1 MTINIAPQACGEIDN
16 NSAEGAVMATV
27 QAAAVMSPEDG
38 LRAGAYQL
46 LARLLRMAPERRML
60 NLLSAHHVPEQP
72 GEDGVAIALR
82 LLGLAASTTTPEGA
96 DDEFHQLFIGVGRGE
111 LVPFG
116 SWYQTG
122 FLMEKP
128 LSLLR
133 DDLARLGFERRDAV
147 YESEDH
153 VAALCEV
160 MAMLIESGT
169 DYEAQQ
175 QFYNDHLGPWVG
187 RFFDDLQKANNA
199 CFYRAVGRFGA
210 AFCTLENW
218 VLNLSV

>member
-1 MTINIAPQACGEIDN
+1 MTTSIAPLSHGEIDN
-16 NSAEGAVMATV
+16 NNAEVILT
-27 QAAAVMSPEDG
+27 AAQTTPEMSPEDG

-46 LARLLRMAPERRML
+46 LARLLRMAPERRL
-60 NLLSAHHVPEQP
+60 LKRLSAHHVPEQP
-72 GEDGVAIALR
+72 GEDEVAVALR
-82 LLGLAASTTTPEGA
+82 LLGLAASSTTPDGA
-96 DDEFHQLFIGVGRGE
+96 DDEYHQLFIGVGRGE

-133 DDLARLGFERRDAV
+133 DDLARLGFERREQV

-153 VAALCEV
+153 VAALFEV
-160 MAMLIESGT
+160 MAMLIENGA
-169 DYEAQQ
+169 DYDAQQ
-175 QFYNDHLGPWVG
+175 HFYNDHLGPWVG
-187 RFFDDLQKANNA
+187 RFFEDLQKADSA

>member
-1 MTINIAPQACGEIDN
+1 MTSHIASMSSGQIADDSN
-16 NSAEGAVMATV
+16 VAVME
-27 QAAAVMSPEDG
+27 AAVAEVSPEDA
-38 LRAGAYQL
+38 LRVGAYQL
-46 LARLLRMAPERRML
+46 LARLLRMPPDRR
-60 NLLSAHHVPEQP
+60 LLAQLSGHHVPEQP
-72 GEDGVAIALR
+72 GEDEVAVALR
-82 LLGLAASTTTPEGA
+82 LLGLAASSTSAEGA
-96 DDEFHQLFIGVGRGE
+96 DEEFHQLFIGVGRGE

-128 LSLLR
+128 LALLR
-133 DDLARLGFERRDAV
+133 DDLAALGFERRDAV

-160 MAMLIESGT
+160 MAMLIERGD
-169 DYEAQQ
+169 DYDAQQ
-175 QFYNDHLGPWVG
+175 RFYNDHIGPWAG
-187 RFFDDLQKANNA
+187 RFFEDLQKADSA

-210 AFCTLENW
+210 AFCALENW

>member
-1 MTINIAPQACGEIDN
+1 MTTNIAPLPSGEIDN
-16 NSAEGAVMATV
+16 NSVEGAILADAPIGVVIA
-27 QAAAVMSPEDG
+27 PEDA
-38 LRAGAYQL
+38 LRAGAYRL
-46 LARLLRMAPERRML
+46 IGRLLRMAPERRML
-60 NLLSAHHVPEQP
+60 NQLSTHHVPERP
-72 GEDGVAIALR
+72 GEDEVAVALR
-82 LLGLAASTTTPEGA
+82 LLGLAASSTTPESA

-128 LSLLR
+128 LSVLR
-133 DDLARLGFERRDAV
+133 DDLARLGFERREQV

-160 MAMLIESGT
+160 MAMLIENGA
-169 DYEAQQ
+169 DYDTQQ
-175 QFYNDHLGPWVG
+175 HFYNDHLGPWVG
-187 RFFDDLQKANNA
+187 RFFEDLQKAQSA